1 MAGADPKSQV
11 AFSVQ
16 DRAKEGFAVEAPFV
30 FYIAN
35 LADNSPAWPSQAR
48 DRFLDNFWK
57 TEDLLAGAVY
67 SMCAKVAA
75 LDYRLEGPRNAVTR
89 YNDMLQCAD
98 LGGGW
103 LKFLFKV
110 TQDML
115 TQDNGGFIEL
125 IRRPGRSAQSAVDG
139 IAHLD
144 SQRCVLTGNPEQ
156 PANYVDGHGEIH
168 ELGWEDVMVMTD
180 MPSSREKQK
189 GYGFCAVS
197 RVLRSAQILRDIGV
211 YKRQK
216 ISGKRTPGLLFVKGI
231 RRGAI
236 EAAIERSQEEEIQ
249 SRGRTLYTGPVVLA
263 ANDPGTEL
271 DAKLIDLAGLPD
283 GYDEDTLFKWYI
295 SSLALAFGTDYSEFA
310 PLPGG
315 NLGTAS
321 QVESMAAKS
330 RGKGPGV
337 ILQQYEYAMNY
348 YILPRTI
355 TFQFTSTDPE
365 AEKARVE
372 LSHERAKERALRVNA
387 GEISKRQSLVLAIGE
402 EDAPDDFLAEF
413 DANAAAAEAEA
424 EAIDGRPS
432 RDPQDEEEERIV
444 NIAKHMSDMREASEK
459 VEVLIRKRLHA
470 RHR

>member
-1 MAGADPKSQV
+1 
-11 AFSVQ
+11 
-16 DRAKEGFAVEAPFV
+16 
-30 FYIAN
+30 
-35 LADNSPAWPSQAR
+35 
-48 DRFLDNFWK
+48 
-57 TEDLLAGAVY
+57 VY

-75 LDYRLEGPRNAVTR
+75 LDYKLEGPRKAIAR
-89 YNDMLQCAD
+89 YNDILQCAD

-115 TQDNGGFIEL
+115 VQDNGGFIEL
-125 IRRPGRSAQSAVDG
+125 LRQPGKNPQSAVDG
-139 IAHLD
+139 VAHLD
-144 SQRCVLTGNPEQ
+144 SQRCVQTGNPLQ
-156 PANYVDGHGEIH
+156 PVNYVDADGDVH
-168 ELGWEDVMVMTD
+168 EMKWHEVMVMTD
-180 MPSSREKQK
+180 MPASREKLK

-197 RVLRSAQILRDIGV
+197 RVLRGAQILRDIGV

-216 ISGKRTPGLLFVKGI
+216 LSGKRTPGLLFVKGM
-231 RRGAI
+231 RKGAI

-249 SRGRTLYTGPVVLA
+249 SRGRTIYTGPVVLA

-283 GYDEDTLFKWYI
+283 GYDEDSLFKWYI
-295 SSLALAFGTDYSEFA
+295 TSLALAFGTDYSEFA

-348 YILPRTI
+348 YILPNTL

-365 AEKARVE
+365 AEEARIA
-372 LSHERAKERALRVNA
+372 LSHARAKERALRVNSR
-387 GEISKRQSLVLAIGE
+387 EITPRQALILAIAE
-402 EDAPDDFLAEF
+402 EDAPESFLAEF
-413 DANAAAAEAEA
+413 DANAAVEIANGDED
-424 EAIDGRPS
+424 IP
-432 RDPQDEEEERIV
+432 DPQNDDDERIV
-444 NIAKHMSDMREASEK
+444 HIARSMRDLQEATDN
-459 VEVLIRKRLHA
+459 VERFIRRRYGA
-470 RHR
+470 SF